1 MSENRTL
8 SRRSFVGGGA
18 AVAAA
23 MAAVPAIASAGEL
36 ATGSNGVPESWDKEA
51 DFVVLGSGTAL
62 PGALKA
68 VVDGMS
74 VIVVEKAGV
83 TGGTTALS
91 GGQVWTPCNRYS
103 ETPDD
108 RELART
114 YMVRCADGLTT
125 DAMIDAYLD
134 NINPMVEMVAEEAG
148 VEWSISPRA
157 DYHSNWEG
165 ASSDMRSLAYWI
177 DGKNSGAYET
187 DAETEAIVA
196 KGGEVLLNTKATR
209 LISRP
214 TTEGPNEVLGV
225 AVEDE
230 NGDELLIKANKGV
243 LIGTGGYSRN
253 WDMLKN
259 WLTVPTMF
267 SMETP
272 TCTGDGIKMGQALGA
287 NVKMTAY
294 IWGEACLQD
303 VPDDECTDEYIS
315 ENGPHTVRFKIYGYN
330 SQPSAIFVNQRGER
344 FCAESVDYDSLYY
357 GFLGQNTT
365 GDMEQ
370 WNWPA
375 YFICDQKTRDIMGDS
390 FFGVKLGE
398 DVPEWAVQSDT
409 IEGLAE
415 AFGIDSEGL
424 AAQVERWNA
433 DANAGVDT
441 QFHRGELE
449 YETHNRYRN
458 DDNPPFMAIDQ
469 PPYYAAKVMPAAM
482 GTKGGLEINEK
493 GQVIHVSGQPIPR
506 LYACG
511 NTTGVG
517 SPGKYY
523 TGAGGTLAPG
533 MVYGYLAAIDAGASE
548 AWK

>member
-148 VEWSISPRA
+148 VVWSISPRA

-272 TCTGDGIKMGQALGA
+272 ACTGDGIKMGQALGA

-344 FCAESVDYDSLYY
+344 FCAESVDYDSFVLRLP
-357 GFLGQNTT
+357 GAEHHGRHGAVELAGLLHL
-365 GDMEQ
+365 
-370 WNWPA
+370 
-375 YFICDQKTRDIMGDS
+375 RS
-390 FFGVKLGE
+390 E
-398 DVPEWAVQSDT
+398 DA
-409 IEGLAE
+409 
-415 AFGIDSEGL
+415 
-424 AAQVERWNA
+424 
-433 DANAGVDT
+433 
-441 QFHRGELE
+441 
-449 YETHNRYRN
+449 
-458 DDNPPFMAIDQ
+458 
-469 PPYYAAKVMPAAM
+469 
-482 GTKGGLEINEK
+482 
-493 GQVIHVSGQPIPR
+493 
-506 LYACG
+506 
-511 NTTGVG
+511 
-517 SPGKYY
+517 
-523 TGAGGTLAPG
+523 
-533 MVYGYLAAIDAGASE
+533 
-548 AWK
+548 